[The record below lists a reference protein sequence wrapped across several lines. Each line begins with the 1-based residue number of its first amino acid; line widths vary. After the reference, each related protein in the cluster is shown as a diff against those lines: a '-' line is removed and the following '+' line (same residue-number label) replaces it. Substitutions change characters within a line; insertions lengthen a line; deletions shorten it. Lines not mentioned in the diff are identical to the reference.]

1 MFYLKQYNNTL
12 LKFDIVTDN
21 LDGQKILS
29 LTTADGFDERK
40 MPIGV
45 NANPESVM
53 KWLKSRIIPK
63 NREFVYSFLEK
74 NGLSHNDIKG
84 ILQTSKGL
92 SLNDSYWIV
101 EDDNERFEDYN
112 LYEHDFLKALSLLA
126 YTGNGSSPAKG
137 FISSPEFT
145 TSGMLRKGWRRLNGK
160 ILLYKGGTSG
170 ASNAGNEPYS
180 EYYASQIARKMEL
193 NHVDYSLARWKG
205 CICSVCELFTDID
218 HSYVPIY
225 RFVKDYSLRTVSDY
239 IRSLGKDYYDKFVDM
254 LIFDALIYNEDR
266 HFGNFGLIVDN
277 KTNMPCSFAPLFD
290 NGLSLFNYATD
301 EKLKNIEEYAKT
313 RSSAYGV
320 PFENIIKEFIA
331 PRHKEQLRK
340 MFGFRFERDRNYNL
354 PAKRLRIIEKQLQ
367 RRVIEMLEM

>member
-126 YTGNGSSPAKG
+126 YTGYGSSPAKG
-137 FISSPEFT
+137 FTSSPEFT

-160 ILLYKGGTSG
+160 ILLYKGGN
-170 ASNAGNEPYS
+170 SNYAEPYITKETYNAVQTALQS
-180 EYYASQIARKMEL
+180 NIRTGIQR
-193 NHVDYSLARWKG
+193 HVY
-205 CICSVCELFTDID
+205 LFTGLLRCPECRSKLVGVSHPKGGKRYYYYRCNNAHSVHTCTHKKHYAELATEKYLLSNLDTLLKD
-218 HSYVPIY
+218 HI
-225 RFVKDYSLRTVSDY
+225 
-239 IRSLGKDYYDKFVDM
+239 
-254 LIFDALIYNEDR
+254 
-266 HFGNFGLIVDN
+266 
-277 KTNMPCSFAPLFD
+277 
-290 NGLSLFNYATD
+290 ATISNITSETKNTT
-301 EKLKNIEEYAKT
+301 EKELKE
-313 RSSAYGV
+313 
-320 PFENIIKEFIA
+320 
-331 PRHKEQLRK
+331 LRK
-340 MFGFRFERDRNYNL
+340 ANCKVSSYRTIEDFAEKHGFEID
-354 PAKRLRIIEKQLQ
+354 E
-367 RRVIEMLEM
+367 